1 MLVVIQGKVNAKDR
15 DGKTTEEVKV
25 MADKAKRLDTSVL
38 KHYIATG
45 EKIMPDVDPSTT
57 QSVDRIIITLKDLK
71 DQTAL
76 LQLKS
81 TLQSVPGET
90 ETLLLLS
97 STGQKIRLPYKIA
110 VSEKLKQ
117 TLAGIISEDAI
128 KVE

>member
-1 MLVVIQGKVNAKDR
+1 
-15 DGKTTEEVKV
+15 
-25 MADKAKRLDTSVL
+25 
-38 KHYIATG
+38 
-45 EKIMPDVDPSTT
+45 MPDVDPATT
-57 QSVDRIIITLKDLK
+57 QSVERIIITLKDLK

-76 LQLKS
+76 LQLKA